1 MTRLSFTP
9 ELARNARIQLRHRRL
24 LASAIICAAVSL
36 SALAYYGHSA
46 SSDTGDDLL
55 QLVVLLQITVLLLG
69 GGVYCVQ
76 SLHGEK
82 ELNTFDYQRVTRLKP
97 LDLALGK
104 LLGAPALTYFIVL
117 CLMPMGFWA
126 YFRSTATMSTVLQVY
141 ILIFLGSITY
151 HAFALLISLL
161 LKRGTSAGGILFFL
175 LIVGLTS
182 VDYSEGGT
190 FGMHRLSPFFAF
202 DLLTRRQSYG
212 ATTESGPYALYPSRD
227 LFFGVSVPHVL
238 VLVVIYLTLTMWL
251 LLAVAR
257 NIKRDPSVYEVY
269 SSTQSF
275 ALLLYLEC
283 LLLGFSRWMIPVSE
297 SVRGS
302 VARVYFAY
310 RPASPTMAE
319 GTFLSSSLGFF
330 VIFGLALLRNR
341 DRVRR
346 RSRVLGAH
354 AAGWWAAVWP
364 APYLFIG
371 ATMAGI
377 GIVSMIRFKL
387 RPQSEWSTGLGMLEV
402 GFFVLWLARDALYLQ
417 WMSLRR
423 TRRPL
428 ISGVLYL
435 AVFYVC
441 ASAATVGFGWYD
453 RARAPY
459 RAVLF
464 PSAAFG
470 LDTKAWTGAREPWIG
485 ALFLLVCQAFLFVLL
500 QRRELQAL
508 LAAPSAI
515 SDFSA
520 INQTAASHGTRS
532 EKRG

>member
-1 MTRLSFTP
+1 VTRLSFTP

-212 ATTESGPYALYPSRD
+212 PTTESGPYALYPSRD

-269 SSTQSF
+269 SPTQSF
-275 ALLLYLEC
+275 APLLYLEC

-423 TRRPL
+423 TRRP
-428 ISGVLYL
+428 
-435 AVFYVC
+435 VFYVC